1 MLSLKPKDTFFF
13 FLFWMKIPFFVHVR
27 GRVPSNFMNN
37 DSQNELQVG
46 LNKHVLKYIT
56 PLLPQPSV

>member
-1 MLSLKPKDTFFF
+1 
-13 FLFWMKIPFFVHVR
+13 MKIPLFVHVQ
-27 GRVPSNFMNN
+27 GRVPSSFMNN